1 MASVAPSITAPAR
14 PAVPAAPVRLRFAAD
29 PRHFQIAAL
38 ATLLVYGMQI
48 LEFPVSPFALVV
60 TVGSC
65 LALQWLATRLAGA
78 GAFEPRSAL
87 ISALSLALLLR
98 VDDWTWLVVAAS
110 IAIGSKFLLRVR
122 RRHFF
127 NPTALAIASLVVFTD
142 HAWVSPGQWGHAA
155 LVGLLI
161 AGAGLVI
168 ITRAGR
174 LDVAL
179 AFAATFS
186 AIVLARTVWLG
197 DPLAIAAHQLSSGA
211 LALFTLFMLTDPR
224 TTPDTRAGRIVFAT
238 AVASV
243 GAWLI
248 FGHYRADG
256 LILALAGCA
265 PLVPIINATFDFKGG
280 HRS

>member
-1 MASVAPSITAPAR
+1 MSSTARSIAASARLVPAPATR
-14 PAVPAAPVRLRFAAD
+14 RLRAD

-38 ATLLVYGMQI
+38 ATLLGYGMLV
-48 LEFPVSPFALVV
+48 LEFPVTLFAVIV

-65 LALQWLATRLAGA
+65 LGCQWLATRLSRA

-98 VDDWTWLVVAAS
+98 VDDWHWLVLAAA
-110 IAIGSKFLLRVR
+110 IAVGSKFALRVR
-122 RRHFF
+122 GRHFF
-127 NPTALAIASLVVFTD
+127 NPTALAIAALVLFTD

-155 LVGLLI
+155 LAGLTM
-161 AGAGLVI
+161 AGAGLIV

-179 AFAATFS
+179 AFALTFA
-186 AIVLARTVWLG
+186 AIVLTRAAWLG
-197 DPLAIAAHQLSSGA
+197 DPMAIALHQLSSGA

-224 TTPDTRAGRIVFAT
+224 TTPSTRAGRIVFAA
-238 AVASV
+238 AVAGI

-248 FGHYRADG
+248 FGAYRADG

-265 PLVPIINATFDFKGG
+265 PLVPIINTWFDFKGG